1 MTETQRDATSPR
13 LRAGN
18 PQLRVSN
25 PRLRVSNPRLRVH
38 IMIAGLTP
46 GDAVSNYVFALARLF
61 RQWGATA
68 TVYADHIAPQLQA
81 AAQLSRTYQPTGND
95 LLWFHYSIWAD
106 NVQAA
111 LDSPDFKIMDY
122 HGICPPRL
130 FAGQNAHLEYLCQH
144 GLDMLP
150 ALAGRFDQY
159 VVHSEDSRRI
169 LRENGFPGDLMHK
182 LFYTTDTTKF
192 DAAYDAELAALLA
205 KLEYVLLVGR
215 IVPQK
220 DVGALINI
228 FARLHAARPD
238 MVLILA
244 GTRDQTKSYAAELD
258 RQIAAHGLQ
267 DRVLFAGQ
275 VNNPGVLG
283 ALYQNA
289 RLLFVTSEWESFCVP
304 IAESLYFNVPVAV
317 HNQEPMVEVAGPAG
331 IIFDK
336 RRPDEAAAQVLALLD
351 DPARYAAMR
360 DEAGRWA
367 RRYNDTAL
375 EGNVMRFLKET
386 FDLTLA

>member
-1 MTETQRDATSPR
+1 MTQPAR
-13 LRAGN
+13 
-18 PQLRVSN
+18 
-25 PRLRVSNPRLRVH
+25 RLRVH
-38 IMIAGLTP
+38 IMTAGLTP
-46 GDAVSNYVFALARLF
+46 GDAVSNYVFTLARLF
-61 RQWGATA
+61 RKWGASA
-68 TVYADHIAPQLQA
+68 TVYADHVAPQLQTA
-81 AAQLSRTYQPTGND
+81 ANLSPMYQPTGHD
-95 LLWFHYSIWAD
+95 LLWFHYSIWAG

-150 ALAGRFDQY
+150 SLARRFDRI
-159 VVHSEDSRRI
+159 VIHSEDSRRI
-169 LRENGFPGDLMHK
+169 LSEHGFPAAELQK
-182 LFYTTDTTKF
+182 IYFTTDIARF
-192 DAAYDAELAALLA
+192 DAAHDAELSALLA
-205 KLEYVLLVGR
+205 RLEYVLLVGR

-220 DVGALINI
+220 DIGALIDI

-244 GTRDQTKSYAAELD
+244 GTRDHTKQYQAELD
-258 RQIAAHGLQ
+258 RQITAYGLS

-304 IAESLYFNVPVAV
+304 IAEALHFGVPVAI

-331 IIFDK
+331 LILDK
-336 RRPDEAAAQVLALLD
+336 RQPDEAAARVLALLD

-360 DEAGRWA
+360 SEATRWA
-367 RRYNDTAL
+367 QRYNDVSL
-375 EGNVMRFLKET
+375 EQNVLRFLGQT
-386 FDLTLA
+386 FNLTLQ

>member
-1 MTETQRDATSPR
+1 MSDKQRFPKT
-13 LRAGN
+13 
-18 PQLRVSN
+18 
-25 PRLRVSNPRLRVH
+25 PRLRVH
-38 IMIAGLTP
+38 IMTAGLTP

-61 RQWGATA
+61 RKWGASA
-68 TVYADHIAPQLQA
+68 TVYADFIAPQLQTKA
-81 AAQLSRTYQPTGND
+81 SLSRLYQPSGND
-95 LLWFHYSIWAD
+95 LLWFHYSIWSD
-106 NVQAA
+106 NVQMA

-150 ALAGRFDQY
+150 SLAGRFDQY
-159 VVHSEDSRRI
+159 VIHSEDSRRI
-169 LRENGFPGDLMHK
+169 LSENGFPGDQLHK
-182 LFYTTDTTKF
+182 IFYTTDTTKF
-192 DAAYDAELAALLA
+192 DAARDEELSALLA

-220 DVGALINI
+220 DIGALIDI

-244 GTRDQTKSYAAELD
+244 GTRDQTKGYAAELD
-258 RQIAAHGLQ
+258 RQIAGYGLE

-283 ALYQNA
+283 ALYRHA

-317 HNQEPMVEVAGPAG
+317 HDQEPMVEVAGPAG
-331 IIFDK
+331 VIFDK

-351 DPARYAAMR
+351 NRARYAAMR
-360 DEAGRWA
+360 AEAGRWA
-367 RRYNDTAL
+367 QRYNDEAL
-375 EGNVMRFLKET
+375 EGNVLRFLREA
-386 FDLTLA
+386 FALTPA